1 MEPMNINGVKVDL
14 PKFLDAFA
22 NCPPDQKTMEADVQL
37 NIRYGRYVEALADL
51 DTLSKNSSL
60 TPAQTKITTT
70 LLDQIKQVIAK
81 SPTPPQ

>member
-1 MEPMNINGVKVDL
+1 MDAMDINGVKVDL

-22 NCPPDQKTMEADVQL
+22 NCPPDQKTLEADIQS

-51 DTLSKNSSL
+51 DTLSKNSGL
-60 TPAQTKITTT
+60 TPAQSKITTT
-70 LLDQIKQVIAK
+70 VFNQVKQVIAK